1 MDQLAV
7 TAWIATLNAGDA
19 VAVYD
24 GIKRLFEA
32 KVVRR
37 TDAGMVVCKPGGT
50 FKPNGYPHG
59 QLAAQSQRL
68 RPVDAEPEDQGIN
81 PDGFGFFDL
90 LGDEWQGYINLFWK
104 DFVLAC
110 VPPPLAT
117 EIRNAL
123 ILARQNGDRT
133 GALGVAGHM
142 ELLPSPSQPKATS
155 PRLARRQQEFT
166 PGKTV
171 LIANQGTRNELTI
184 TALADGTYEIDN
196 VYGLRGK
203 QWMEFP
209 RGGKSIASCK
219 ATATRIIGEPQ
230 EWVEPE
236 CSAHGDHQC

>member
-90 LGDEWQGYINLFWK
+90 LGNEWKGYINLFWK

-117 EIRNAL
+117 EIRTAL
-123 ILARQNGDRT
+123 ILARQNGDQT

-142 ELLPSPSQPKATS
+142 ELLPKPTHAKTVKTRAAS
-155 PRLARRQQEFT
+155 RQLVVT
-166 PGKTV
+166 PGKTLFV
-171 LIANQGTRNELTI
+171 ANRGTSDELII
-184 TALADGTYEIDN
+184 TAQADGTFKIDN
-196 VYGLRGK
+196 VDGGRGK
-203 QWMEFP
+203 KWLEFP
-209 RGGKSIASCK
+209 RSGKSIGSCK
-219 ATATRIIGEPQ
+219 ATATRIFGETQ
-230 EWVEPE
+230 DWLTAE
-236 CSAHGDHQC
+236 